1 MTTILQI
8 DSSILG
14 ANSASRA
21 LTADIVA
28 RQLKLHPG
36 ANVVH
41 RDLAAD
47 PAFHLSGQHLAAFQG
62 ATPESS
68 ALGADIAQGAAYID
82 DLFTADVIVIGAPMY
97 NFTIPSQLKG
107 WIDRVLVAGRTFRYT
122 EKGPE
127 GLLPADKKVYVVSTR
142 GGIYTGDSPAAS
154 LDFQESYLKAALA
167 FIGLT
172 DVSIIRAEG
181 LAISDEAKAS
191 AIASA
196 KTEIEAL
203 AA

>member
-1 MTTILQI
+1 MTTILHI

-21 LTADIVA
+21 LTAETVA
-28 RQLKLHPG
+28 RELELHPG
-36 ANVVH
+36 ATVIH

-62 ATPESS
+62 ATPESTE
-68 ALGADIAQGAAYID
+68 LGSDIAQGAAYID
-82 DLFTADVIVIGAPMY
+82 DLFAADVIVIGAPMY
-97 NFTIPSQLKG
+97 NFTIPTQLKG

-122 EKGPE
+122 EKGSE
-127 GLLPADKKVYVVSTR
+127 GLLPAGKKVYIVSTR

-154 LDFQESYLKAALA
+154 LDFQESYLKATLA

-181 LAISDEAKAS
+181 LAISDEAKTS

-196 KTEIEAL
+196 KAEIQAL

>member
-14 ANSASRA
+14 ANSASRE
-21 LTADIVA
+21 LTADTVA
-28 RQLKLHPG
+28 RQLALHPG
-36 ANVVH
+36 ATVVH

-68 ALGADIAQGAAYID
+68 ALGADIAQGVAYID
-82 DLFTADVIVIGAPMY
+82 DLFAADVIVIGAPMY

-122 EKGPE
+122 ENGPE
-127 GLLPADKKVYVVSTR
+127 GLLPGKKVYVVSTR

-181 LAISDEAKAS
+181 LSISEEAKAS

-196 KTEIEAL
+196 KAEIEAL

>member
-21 LTADIVA
+21 LTADTVA
-28 RQLKLHPG
+28 RQLTLHPG
-36 ANVVH
+36 ATVIH

-47 PAFHLSGQHLAAFQG
+47 PALHLSGQHLAAFQG

-68 ALGADIAQGAAYID
+68 ALGEDIAQGAAYID
-82 DLFTADVIVIGAPMY
+82 DLFAADVIVIGAPMY

-127 GLLPADKKVYVVSTR
+127 GLLPAGKKVYVVSTR
-142 GGIYTGDSPAAS
+142 GGIYTGDSPAAP

-172 DVSIIRAEG
+172 DVSVIRAEG
-181 LAISDEAKAS
+181 LAISEQAKAS

-196 KTEIEAL
+196 KAEIEAL